1 MNEINIAKTIIN
13 KRKEKGI
20 TQEELASYMGISK
33 ASVSK
38 WETGQSYPD
47 IMLLPQLAA
56 YFNISL
62 DELMDYKPQ
71 MIKEDIKKLYH
82 RLARDFT
89 EKTFDE
95 VFAELNEIIKK
106 YYSCFPLLLQM
117 GLLILNHV
125 ELATL
130 ENKNDILQKALS
142 LFLRVKDESNDVELS
157 KQARYF
163 EAICYISLNEPF
175 RVLELLEQ
183 DDKMIIDENYL
194 LSTAFMMT
202 ANMDKAL
209 EKTQISIY
217 QYTLAVL
224 QSMVSYLQMNISNPS
239 VAENTLEKIFTIC
252 KVFDMKN
259 LHPATMISI
268 YITSAQFYIVN
279 DNKDKALDMLSEFN
293 NLVTSGIFPLM
304 LKGDMYF
311 DKIDNWLQNFDL
323 GNEMPRNSKTIE
335 HSILSMIQSSTFEAL
350 RDFTRYKHIVENL
363 NLHFGG

>member
-20 TQEELASYMGISK
+20 TQEDLASYMGISK

-47 IMLLPQLAA
+47 ILLLPQLAA

-82 RLARDFT
+82 RLAKDFT

-95 VFAELNEIIKK
+95 VFEELDVIIKK

-125 ELATL
+125 ELANL

-163 EAICYISLNEPF
+163 EAICYISLNEPL
-175 RVLELLEQ
+175 RVLELFDQ

-194 LSTAFMMT
+194 LSTAYMMT
-202 ANMDKAL
+202 SNMDKAI

-224 QSMVSYLQMNISNPS
+224 QSMISYLQINISNPS
-239 VAENTLEKIFTIC
+239 VGENIIEKLFSLC
-252 KVFDMKN
+252 KVFNIKR

-268 YITSAQFYIVN
+268 YITAAQFYIMI
-279 DNKDKALDMLSEFN
+279 DNKEKALDMLSEFN
-293 NLVTSGIFPLM
+293 SLVTSGIFPLI
-304 LKGDMYF
+304 LKGDMFF

-335 HSILSMIQSSTFEAL
+335 HSILSMIQSPMFEAL
-350 RDFTRYKHIVENL
+350 KDFMRYKHIVENL
-363 NLHFGG
+363 KSHFGG